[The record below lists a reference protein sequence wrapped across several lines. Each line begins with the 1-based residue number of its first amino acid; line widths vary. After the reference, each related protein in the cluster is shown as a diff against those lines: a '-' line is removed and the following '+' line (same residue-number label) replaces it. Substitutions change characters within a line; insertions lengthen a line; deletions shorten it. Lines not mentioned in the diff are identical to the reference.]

1 MARSHRLVFLVR
13 MKLAGQRSAQAFRRL
28 ALGWLG
34 VAICS
39 WGRLE
44 AQDLAGTLP
53 EAYFPALRQA
63 LESAAT
69 LSPTMLERSLEVS
82 IQQARLPLADSGRL
96 PRLGGTFDFSNNET
110 AISENTSR
118 KTRDSGLFYRIE
130 LNQALFHWGAL
141 KNESA
146 RARIGVAIAQ
156 RNFQE
161 AHRLLALGL
170 RQSYL
175 VLVTK
180 KAALVQ
186 ARDRQRL
193 REVNLQLTR
202 DKLARGIASEGDV
215 TGWVLAV
222 EENAFEL
229 ERQENEFAG
238 MLRTFAR
245 TSGLKEFKES
255 DVAADVPEV
264 MPQPEAAARLLAG
277 VLRDRARSSFEV
289 QVHELQAREA
299 DLSYRIAQ
307 VRLLPKLGATAGH
320 YVENTTNATAVGVEQ
335 RGVIRQSI
343 GVRADWAIFDGF
355 AAKGAKQEALA
366 SKRLAERR
374 LDSAAERLM
383 EEAQRQERSVALE
396 AQAVKLTDRRRTL
409 AAAGLARLKEE
420 VQLGN
425 RPANELD
432 EAAANV
438 FQANAASAAA
448 RARYLGE
455 WSAMVSLAGAD
466 PLVQGSSS
474 RKTP

>member
-1 MARSHRLVFLVR
+1 
-13 MKLAGQRSAQAFRRL
+13 MKLAGLSHSRAFRRL
-28 ALGWLG
+28 AVAGLGL
-34 VAICS
+34 VIAVC
-39 WGRLE
+39 GRSAPQE
-44 AQDLAGTLP
+44 VAGTLP

-69 LSPTMLERSLEVS
+69 LSPTMLERALEVS
-82 IQQARLPLADSGRL
+82 VQQARLPMADAARL

-146 RARIGVAIAQ
+146 RARIAVALAQ
-156 RNFQE
+156 RNAQE
-161 AHRLLALGL
+161 THRLVALSL

-193 REVNLQLTR
+193 RELSLKLAR
-202 DKLARGIASEGDV
+202 DKFDRGIASEGEV
-215 TGWVLAV
+215 TGWLLAV

-245 TSGLKEFKES
+245 TAGLREFKEAE
-255 DVAADVPEV
+255 VASDVPEV
-264 MPQPEAAARLLAG
+264 TPQVEVAAGLLAA

-307 VRLLPKLGATAGH
+307 VRLLPKFGATAGH

-355 AAKGAKQEALA
+355 AARGAKQEALA

-374 LDSAAERLM
+374 LDNAAERLM

-396 AQAVKLTDRRRTL
+396 AQAVKLTDRRRML
-409 AAAGLARLKEE
+409 AAAALARLKEE

-438 FQANAASAAA
+438 SQANAASAAA

-455 WSAMVSLAGAD
+455 WSALVSLAGAD
-466 PLVQGSSS
+466 PLVQTLSS
-474 RKTP
+474 RK

>member
-1 MARSHRLVFLVR
+1 
-13 MKLAGQRSAQAFRRL
+13 
-28 ALGWLG
+28 
-34 VAICS
+34 
-39 WGRLE
+39 
-44 AQDLAGTLP
+44 
-53 EAYFPALRQA
+53 
-63 LESAAT
+63 
-69 LSPTMLERSLEVS
+69 
-82 IQQARLPLADSGRL
+82 
-96 PRLGGTFDFSNNET
+96 LGGTFDFASNET
-110 AISENTSR
+110 AVSENTSR
-118 KTRDSGLFYRIE
+118 KTRDSGLFYRVE

-146 RARIGVAIAQ
+146 RARIAVAIAQ

-161 AHRLLALGL
+161 AHRLVALGL

-175 VLVTK
+175 LLVTK

-193 REVNLQLTR
+193 RETSLQLTR
-202 DKLARGIASEGDV
+202 DKLARGIASEGEV
-215 TGWVLAV
+215 TGWLLAV

-238 MLRTFAR
+238 MLHTFAR
-245 TSGLKEFKES
+245 TAGLKEFREA
-255 DVAADVPEV
+255 DVAADVPEIV
-264 MPQPEAAARLLAG
+264 PQVEAAARLLAG
-277 VLRDRARSSFEV
+277 ILRDRARSSFEV

-299 DLSYRIAQ
+299 DLAYRIAQ
-307 VRLLPKLGATAGH
+307 VRLLPKLGATVGH
-320 YVENTTNATAVGVEQ
+320 YVENTTNATAIGVEQ
-335 RGVIRQSI
+335 RGVIRQSV

-374 LDSAAERLM
+374 LESAAERLM

-409 AAAGLARLKEE
+409 AAAGLARLKDE

-425 RPANELD
+425 RPASEIE
-432 EAAANV
+432 EATANV

-455 WSAMVSLAGAD
+455 WSALVSLAGAD
-466 PLVQGSSS
+466 PLLQVSPS
-474 RKTP
+474 RKSP